1 MVWVCVNGDSEVI
14 TNTIYSKL
22 GSAGRATP
30 GRFDCILAARNTPA
44 YDKIEYVEPETY
56 DHPEVVRI
64 ADQSLLLRYSNPLLS
79 VLSFVPTYLE
89 YPSSQSNFEIM
100 SLVRDIL

>member
-30 GRFDCILAARNTPA
+30 GRFDSATLAAKNTPA

-56 DHPEVVRI
+56 YTIQKWYELLT
-64 ADQSLLLRYSNPLLS
+64 SLSYYAIVIP
-79 VLSFVPTYLE
+79 F
-89 YPSSQSNFEIM
+89 
-100 SLVRDIL
+100 